1 MKSTLTMAAV
11 VASAIPLAGQALP
24 PPISEDAVRE
34 TCRTLAVI
42 SSHGVERR
50 AALGMM
56 LVAEAIREKGYTCED
71 AFFEKWSQEIEGGG
85 LESIISELPTL
96 PGWRYMPSPESPPNV
111 EPDVSRP
118 PADRP
123 LPGSQPPRGPT
134 GQGPTG
140 QGPTGQ
146 GPTGQGP
153 TGQGPT
159 GQGPAGQPPAPRSGC
174 EL

>member
-1 MKSTLTMAAV
+1 MKRTLTMAAV
-11 VASAIPLAGQALP
+11 VASTTSLAGQALP

-34 TCRTLAVI
+34 TCRTLVVI

-56 LVAEAIREKGYTCED
+56 LVAEAIREKGYACED
-71 AFFEKWSQEIEGGG
+71 AFFEKWSQEIAGLEG
-85 LESIISELPTL
+85 LESIIRGLPTL
-96 PGWRYMPSPESPPNV
+96 PGWQYIPGPESTPNV

-123 LPGSQPPRGPT
+123 LPGSLPPRGLTP
-134 GQGPTG
+134 QGPT
-140 QGPTGQ
+140 
-146 GPTGQGP
+146 
-153 TGQGPT
+153 
-159 GQGPAGQPPAPRSGC
+159 GQPPAPRSGC

>member
-1 MKSTLTMAAV
+1 MKRTLTMAAV
-11 VASAIPLAGQALP
+11 VTSTIPLAGQARL

-56 LVAEAIREKGYTCED
+56 LVAEAIREKGYPCED

-85 LESIISELPTL
+85 LESIIGALPTL
-96 PGWRYMPSPESPPNV
+96 PGWRYMPSPESTPSA

-123 LPGSQPPRGPT
+123 SPGAQTPR
-134 GQGPTG
+134 
-140 QGPTGQ
+140 
-146 GPTGQGP
+146 
-153 TGQGPT
+153 GPT